1 MSGLK
6 EDRAGGLCPP
16 HSQGRRPEK
25 PDQKVWD
32 VVAGERLAKAQSSGP
47 EVLKEPRVSEGR
59 ESRADPT
66 A

>member
-1 MSGLK
+1 VASRKTERAGFALRTL
-6 EDRAGGLCPP
+6 RAGGPRSLI
-16 HSQGRRPEK
+16 RRF
-25 PDQKVWD
+25 
-32 VVAGERLAKAQSSGP
+32 VAGERLAKAQSSGP